1 MAGISPRIPLSLDQD
16 GYKLNKSLS
25 QAISQDFKNLV
36 LTSPGERVMD
46 PEFGVGVRNFLFEQ
60 ASEGLNSSLRERIES
75 QTAKYLPF
83 VLIEDVAMGYP
94 YPDPSVTENVL
105 TVQIKYRIITTDESD
120 ILTISEAGAI

>member
-1 MAGISPRIPLSLDQD
+1 MAGISPKLPLSLDQD
-16 GYKLNKSLS
+16 GYRLTKTITE
-25 QAISQDFKNLV
+25 AIAQDFKNLV

-60 ASEGLNSSLRERIES
+60 ASESLNSSLRERIES

-83 VLIEDVAMGYP
+83 VGIIDVILGNP
-94 YPDPSVTENVL
+94 TNDPSEAGHVL
-105 TVQIKYRIITTDESD
+105 SVVIKYRIITTDDID